1 MSIRITRALILSL
14 ALLAT
19 GCSHMIDPDI
29 KQNPH
34 PVKRYEITMII
45 EGAPGPFESI
55 EGHMQFDVSNPLC
68 APQDPVSGAR
78 PTPIER
84 PPIVFSRVSGETYK
98 GVVYLDLMQDDDY
111 YGLGICHWSM
121 TAAVVSLN
129 IHGLSLSSDI
139 STDEIVSGK
148 SMTRYFTKESYLDTR
163 RADSSDFGMPT
174 NNEHYV
180 TDHPSQFFSTTL
192 TAKESRP

>member
-1 MSIRITRALILSL
+1 MTDS
-14 ALLAT
+14 
-19 GCSHMIDPDI
+19 DI
-29 KQNPH
+29 KKNPH
-34 PVKRYEITMII
+34 PVKRYEITMAID
-45 EGAPGPFESI
+45 GAPGPFDSI

-111 YGLGICHWSM
+111 SGLGVCHWSM

-129 IHGLSLSSDI
+129 IHGLSFSSDI
-139 STDEIVSGK
+139 STDEIVSQK
-148 SMTRYFTKESYLDTR
+148 TISRYFSNRSYFDNKIER
-163 RADSSDFGMPT
+163 SDFGSAKRSDFELGLKET
-174 NNEHYV
+174 
-180 TDHPSQFFSTTL
+180 FSLTL
-192 TAKESRP
+192 SARDAAP